1 MHRIGGEL
9 GLKTC
14 TQLWDWRCA
23 QNSMRLCVL
32 NEHRIGDYGIE
43 HAHKLGDLEKEDMHR
58 IVGDYG
64 IENVHRIGD

>member
-1 MHRIGGEL
+1 
-9 GLKTC
+9 
-14 TQLWDWRCA
+14 
-23 QNSMRLCVL
+23 MRLCVL